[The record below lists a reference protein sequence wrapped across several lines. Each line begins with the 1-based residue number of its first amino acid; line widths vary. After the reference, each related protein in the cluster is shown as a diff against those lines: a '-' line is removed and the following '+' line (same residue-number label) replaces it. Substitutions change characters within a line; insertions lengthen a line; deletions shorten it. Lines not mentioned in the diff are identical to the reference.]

1 MSNKIARKMQIKK
14 QKTSFFSKIM
24 LMTISI
30 IISLTLCEIILCLK
44 NYSYKPIMFKAIKQK
59 LGAFTKDVCKYDH
72 DMI

>member
-1 MSNKIARKMQIKK
+1 
-14 QKTSFFSKIM
+14 
-24 LMTISI
+24 MTISI